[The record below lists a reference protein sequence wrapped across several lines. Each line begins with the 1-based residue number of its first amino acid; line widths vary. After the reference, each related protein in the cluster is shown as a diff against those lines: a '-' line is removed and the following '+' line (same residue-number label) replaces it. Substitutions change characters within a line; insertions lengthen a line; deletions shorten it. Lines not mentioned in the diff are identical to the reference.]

1 VSPQIAAA
9 RDPAELFPIAVSLS
23 LAIGIIGAVA
33 VHAPRLIFFPATKQ
47 FWMFVSL
54 VREHACTRWLPR
66 PALISCAF
74 QAVYGVSVSGMI
86 YCIIRTPPKVA
97 LDRNGEVSLFER
109 RDGQLVYEGL
119 TIGGMNLLAAAGIIL
134 AYTTMKSGTK
144 SNTKLCVP
152 VLCVRLLLNSLK
164 VVVVIRA
171 ESY

>member
-1 VSPQIAAA
+1 
-9 RDPAELFPIAVSLS
+9 
-23 LAIGIIGAVA
+23 
-33 VHAPRLIFFPATKQ
+33 
-47 FWMFVSL
+47 
-54 VREHACTRWLPR
+54 
-66 PALISCAF
+66 LISCAF